1 MTDVCYALTQCFET
15 ETCNQTIEVNWT
27 IWVQWSD
34 RRVGLRP
41 ILTVS
46 GKLFECSAEVKL
58 PAALDVNS
66 KQTVT
71 EHQAESTLQHAADA
85 AVCTLHCASICL
97 VHSLHS
103 LRSISHGD
111 RQLSKFIHLIAGYFS
126 IRHYEKYLVYRCQKP
141 TNSWLSPYLLPQTAT

>member
-1 MTDVCYALTQCFET
+1 MIGSARRPTSDSDSLGET
-15 ETCNQTIEVNWT
+15 I
-27 IWVQWSD
+27 
-34 RRVGLRP
+34 R
-41 ILTVS
+41 
-46 GKLFECSAEVKL
+46 SAEVKL

-126 IRHYEKYLVYRCQKP
+126 IRH
-141 TNSWLSPYLLPQTAT
+141 